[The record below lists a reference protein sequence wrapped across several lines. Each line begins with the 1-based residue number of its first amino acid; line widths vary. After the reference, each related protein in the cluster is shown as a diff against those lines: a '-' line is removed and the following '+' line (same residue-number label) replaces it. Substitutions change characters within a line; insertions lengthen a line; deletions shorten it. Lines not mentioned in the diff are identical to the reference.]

1 MKMLKQIMSSD
12 VYWKSVLRLG
22 MLFVIVWSIIEY
34 IATYGFDI
42 SAFKTYY
49 IDTGLFFTYIRSR
62 LAGGIIYGMIAAFVF
77 QRRKIIETRDRQ

>member
-1 MKMLKQIMSSD
+1 MNMLKQIMSSD

-22 MLFVIVWSIIEY
+22 LLFVIVWSIIEY
-34 IATYGFDI
+34 IATYGFDMG
-42 SAFKTYY
+42 AFKTHY

-77 QRRKIIETRDRQ
+77 QRRKIIESRDK